1 MEKEV
6 RNYKIKDVDMLV
18 VSATIVESAMKN
30 EAFLAEKRST
40 WAPPYFKNLSIEI
53 DSIFN
58 DYLGIDSAKDLR
70 AQTRLVMQIKDFVE
84 PLLSE
89 MKVQIIE
96 DFKNEK
102 VMQKEI
108 LTSLG
113 FVAHHKG
120 VQNDDQEATINH
132 LYAFRTNISSYKAL
146 LSQKGISEKTIKD
159 ITESAQKLMNANV
172 GQEGQKGQRKE
183 ITAEGIKV
191 FNGIHSRV
199 MSICKI
205 ASNFYKTNPALREQF
220 SFSGVSKTL
229 NMKPRKKTE

>member
-18 VSATIVESAMKN
+18 VSATIVESAIKN
-30 EAFLAEKRST
+30 ESFLAGKRAI

-53 DSIFN
+53 DSVFEN
-58 DYLGIDSAKDLR
+58 YLGIDSAKDLR
-70 AQTRLVMQIKDFVE
+70 AQSRLVMEIKDFAE

-96 DFKNEK
+96 DFKNEPA
-102 VMQKEI
+102 MQKEI

-113 FVAHHKG
+113 FMAYHKG

-132 LYAFRTNISSYKAL
+132 LYAFKTNISSYKTL
-146 LSQKGISEKTIKD
+146 LSQKGISDDTIKG
-159 ITESAQKLMNANV
+159 ITDSAQKLMTANV
-172 GQEGQKGQRKE
+172 GQEGQKGRRKE
-183 ITAEGIKV
+183 ITAEGIRV
-191 FNGIHSRV
+191 FNDIHSRV